1 MIGPVVFK
9 VGGSLF
15 DWPDLPGCLSRLLSE
30 HQAAGRRTVV
40 LAGGGPAVD
49 FVRML
54 DRTFELG
61 DRAAHHLAL
70 RSLDLTAHVLA
81 ALVPGLDVVDELA
94 ALDPVWERRRIPI
107 LAPRRFLDEHD
118 SRSPSPL
125 PHTWDVTSDTIAARV
140 AVCLG
145 AWELVL
151 LKSTSLPPD
160 TDRREAARL
169 GLVDPLFPEASRD
182 LERVFSIDVRQKPW
196 IPRPIVRDGDSIESL
211 DGAPGPRTESGI

>member
-1 MIGPVVFK
+1 MIRPVVLK

-15 DWPDLPGCLSRLLSE
+15 DWPDLPGCLSEALSE
-30 HQAAGRRTVV
+30 RLAAGQRMVV

-49 FVRML
+49 FVRAL
-54 DRTFELG
+54 DRTFDLG

-94 ALDPVWERRRIPI
+94 ALDTVWERRRIPI

-140 AVCLG
+140 AVWLG
-145 AWELVL
+145 ARDLIL

-169 GLVDPLFPEASRD
+169 GLVDPLFPETSRD
-182 LERVFSIDVRQKPW
+182 LERVWYINVRTNPW
-196 IPRPIVRDGDSIESL
+196 IPRPLVRDGAERPRSESDRL
-211 DGAPGPRTESGI
+211 DRFP

>member
-1 MIGPVVFK
+1 MIRAVVLK

-15 DWPDLPGCLSRLLSE
+15 DWPDLPGCLVQLLSDRL
-30 HQAAGRRTVV
+30 AAGQRTVV
-40 LAGGGPAVD
+40 LAGGGPPAD
-49 FVRML
+49 FVRAL

-61 DRAAHHLAL
+61 DRVAHHLAL

-94 ALDPVWERRRIPI
+94 ALDPVWERQRFPI

-118 SRSPSPL
+118 SRSPNPL

-145 AWELVL
+145 ASDLIL
-151 LKSTSLPPD
+151 LKSTSVPPD
-160 TDRREAARL
+160 VDRREAARL

-182 LERVFSIDVRQKPW
+182 LERVFYIDIRKNPW
-196 IPRPIVRDGDSIESL
+196 IRRPLVR
-211 DGAPGPRTESGI
+211 GATGRPYRVP